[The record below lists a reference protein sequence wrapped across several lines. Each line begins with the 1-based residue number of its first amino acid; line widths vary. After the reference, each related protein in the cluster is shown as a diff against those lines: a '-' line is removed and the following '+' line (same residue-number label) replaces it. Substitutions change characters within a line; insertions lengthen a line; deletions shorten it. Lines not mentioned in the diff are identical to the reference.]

1 MVLHW
6 PKSLSDRCFVH
17 FLSLAMMMSSSPA
30 VNSSPSRTLCPLH
43 SHGMHPNCG
52 SAYRV
57 GLRCVHPPRH
67 CNCTCYYS
75 TCGPE
80 CGGEDS
86 HPRVCQRPVTCGTGV
101 VSRGPQEALRGDRA
115 RDRRSKDPQR
125 GRQITRR
132 ERRNGLLSA
141 TTSRDRGW
149 LGDQVFAWL
158 ARSNAQVSGG
168 SVLAPEHRHHGETL

>member
-1 MVLHW
+1 MVRSF
-6 PKSLSDRCFVH
+6 SLSRDDDVVVTCSEFFPVSH
-17 FLSLAMMMSSSPA
+17 ALPTALSRNAPQLWASISG
-30 VNSSPSRTLCPLH
+30 R
-43 SHGMHPNCG
+43 G
-52 SAYRV
+52 V
-57 GLRCVHPPRH
+57 GLRCMHPPRH
-67 CNCTCYYS
+67 CDCTCCYS

-86 HPRVCQRPVTCGTGV
+86 HPRVCQRPVTCGAGM

-132 ERRNGLLSA
+132 ERRKGLLSA

-158 ARSNAQVSGG
+158 ARSNTQVSGG
-168 SVLAPEHRHHGETL
+168 SVLVPEHRHHGETP